1 MEYEE
6 IVAVVRQASG
16 GIGSEADR
24 VLQATL
30 QTLAERLPR
39 GEARHIVQE
48 LPAELKPWIH
58 TETDAEAFDIDEFL
72 VRAAK
77 REETDVETALRHARA
92 VFFAL
97 GDALSPEAVAHLA
110 ASLPQ
115 TFDPLVAEAQRRDLD
130 VMPAD
135 QFWARVRQR
144 LGVDDTTAR
153 LTTDAVL
160 QTLAERIAAGQAE
173 DLIAQLDPLLHPP
186 LRRGAESA
194 KPGGRRMPLE
204 EFLRR
209 VATREGADADA
220 ADLYEEIAE
229 HARAVF
235 ATLAEAVSIKEWFD
249 VIVELPE
256 EYHGLFPPR
265 SA

>member
-16 GIGSEADR
+16 GIGSEAADR
-24 VLQATL
+24 ALQATL
-30 QTLAERLPR
+30 QTLAERLSR
-39 GEARHIVQE
+39 GEARHIVPE
-48 LPAELKPWIH
+48 LPAELKPWIY

-72 VRAAK
+72 VKVAK

-97 GDALSPEAVAHLA
+97 GDALSAEAVAHLA

-130 VMPAD
+130 IMPAD

-153 LTTDAVL
+153 LATDAVL
-160 QTLAERIAAGQAE
+160 EILAE
-173 DLIAQLDPLLHPP
+173 
-186 LRRGAESA
+186 
-194 KPGGRRMPLE
+194 RMPLE

-209 VATREGADADA
+209 VAAREGADVDE
-220 ADLYEEIAE
+220 ADLYEEITE

-265 SA
+265 LA

>member
-16 GIGSEADR
+16 GIGSEAADR
-24 VLQATL
+24 ALQATL

-48 LPAELKPWIH
+48 LPAELKPWIY

-130 VMPAD
+130 IMPAD

-153 LTTDAVL
+153 LATDAV
-160 QTLAERIAAGQAE
+160 TGDAGRTDCRRPGRGPDRPARSVAAPAAAAGSGVGQA
-173 DLIAQLDPLLHPP
+173 
-186 LRRGAESA
+186 RR
-194 KPGGRRMPLE
+194 
-204 EFLRR
+204 
-209 VATREGADADA
+209 TADA
-220 ADLYEEIAE
+220 ARGVLA
-229 HARAVF
+229 AGGRAGRRRRGRGGSVRG
-235 ATLAEAVSIKEWFD
+235 D
-249 VIVELPE
+249 
-256 EYHGLFPPR
+256 R
-265 SA
+265 